1 MSTIFFRSAEMTGKK
16 GFTPDVRP
24 KLSND
29 MASSIEEIC
38 KDRGCRP
45 DKELIRQQ
53 VERAIDGYVEEW
65 YEVSL
70 EAIELQDGD
79 ADYTTDEFND
89 EELIQEARLRVIKDL
104 YDERPQDMHQQ
115 IADSVMQEMEKK

>member
-1 MSTIFFRSAEMTGKK
+1 MTRQK

-24 KLSND
+24 KLIND
-29 MASSIEEIC
+29 MVSKIERIC
-38 KDRGCRP
+38 KDKGCQS
-45 DKELIRQQ
+45 DKGLIQRH
-53 VERAIDGYVEEW
+53 VEQAIDKYVEEW

-70 EAIELQDGD
+70 EAIDLQDGD

-115 IADSVMQEMEKK
+115 IADSVIKEMEKK

>member
-1 MSTIFFRSAEMTGKK
+1 MTRQK
-16 GFTPDVRP
+16 GFTPDIRP
-24 KLSND
+24 KLIND
-29 MASSIEEIC
+29 MVSKIEKVC
-38 KDRGCRP
+38 KDKGCP
-45 DKELIRQQ
+45 SDKELIQCH
-53 VERAIDGYVEEW
+53 VERAIDEYVEEW

-115 IADSVMQEMEKK
+115 IADSVIKEMQKK